1 MSKRVLAGAA
11 VVAAVLV
18 VAGAPASAQTY
29 PPPVRSITVDD
40 ATPAPGQSIVVTL
53 QTCRADST
61 ALVGIDLTLVASP
74 RVGADGVARA
84 TVTVPAR
91 LRPGRHAVS
100 GACLAPDLSPL
111 FLTTTITVAA
121 PGGGGGG
128 GGGGGT
134 GTGGGSG
141 TGGGTPG
148 AVATP
153 GGDTGGGQDAAGAAS
168 GTPRPGAASSTG
180 PRIPSSSLANLAGPD
195 APPDAPAVFGD
206 LATANGV
213 TERGTAPPEPAASRT
228 PDTDGSTG
236 SGPGTLSTLA
246 RVALGVAALGGV
258 PVVGQVLQTLE
269 TGNLPPRGGVEQ
281 L

>member
-1 MSKRVLAGAA
+1 MTKRMLAGAA

-53 QTCRADST
+53 QTCRAGST

-91 LRPGRHAVS
+91 LRLGRHTVS

-111 FLTTTITVAA
+111 FLTTTITVTA
-121 PGGGGGG
+121 PGG

-134 GTGGGSG
+134 GTGGG
-141 TGGGTPG
+141 TPG
-148 AVATP
+148 AVAP
-153 GGDTGGGQDAAGAAS
+153 AGDADGSQDAGITGGTGAAS
-168 GTPRPGAASSTG
+168 VTPRRGAASSTG
-180 PRIPSSSLANLAGPD
+180 PRIPSSSLANLAAGE

-213 TERGTAPPEPAASRT
+213 TEGGAPPEATASRT
-228 PDTDGSTG
+228 PGGAGSSG

-258 PVVGQVLQTLE
+258 PVALAVSRRPQRVAR
-269 TGNLPPRGGVEQ
+269 RGFA
-281 L
+281 

>member
-1 MSKRVLAGAA
+1 MTKRMLAGAA

-40 ATPAPGQSIVVTL
+40 TTPAPGQSIVVTL
-53 QTCRADST
+53 QTCRAGST

-84 TVTVPAR
+84 TVTVPSR
-91 LRPGRHAVS
+91 LRPGRHTVS

-111 FLTTTITVAA
+111 FLTTTITVTA
-121 PGGGGGG
+121 PGG

-134 GTGGGSG
+134 GTG
-141 TGGGTPG
+141 TATPG
-148 AVATP
+148 AVAP
-153 GGDTGGGQDAAGAAS
+153 PSGDADGSQDAGNTGGAGAAS
-168 GTPRPGAASSTG
+168 VTPRGGAASSTG
-180 PRIPSSSLANLAGPD
+180 PRIPSSSLANLAAPD

-206 LATANGV
+206 IATANGV
-213 TERGTAPPEPAASRT
+213 TEGGSAPPEATASRT
-228 PDTDGSTG
+228 PGGAGSSG

-258 PVVGQVLQTLE
+258 PVALAVSRRPQRVAR
-269 TGNLPPRGGVEQ
+269 RGFA
-281 L
+281 